1 MICDSVMRQT
11 CLRAGVLLLTLLSA
25 CASDP
30 PVSIDLMPAPDV
42 YDDADFNPLPGQDP
56 YDTAAYSGLLYA
68 TDRLPTHGEG
78 RERFYANERG
88 NVLRLGL
95 ADVKLGDGAIDWEE
109 AKRISL
115 LKNRAASYPL
125 SVSGVDEIGVLR
137 ASVTPFDP
145 MPDQDAAAPFAELI
159 NARLA
164 ASTRQDIFI
173 YVHGYKV
180 VFENPILVASELW
193 HFLGYDG
200 VMIAYAWPSTP
211 SKLAYVSDV
220 ETAAV
225 TARNLRLLIEYLSR
239 ETQVRRIHIIGYSA
253 GSRVVLGALGQL
265 TLLHADD
272 DTTHPALDIGRVVLV
287 GSDYDRELFGTYLS
301 DGLLSIVDDVTVYI
315 SPTDKAL
322 GISRMLFAR
331 ARLGES
337 VQDADIGT
345 EVRTYLE
352 QNRAVNLINVS
363 NAASSDT
370 GNGHAYFRRSPW
382 VSSDILMSLYWDM
395 SPSERGLIREPG
407 AVIWQFPQD
416 YPQRLVEAI
425 DKRLPEN

>member
-1 MICDSVMRQT
+1 M
-11 CLRAGVLLLTLLSA
+11 RAGVLLLTLLSA

-68 TDRLPTHGEG
+68 TDRLPAYGEG

-95 ADVKLGDGAIDWEE
+95 AEVKLGDGAIDWEQ

-115 LKNRAASYPL
+115 LKNRADSYPL
-125 SVSGVDEIGVLR
+125 SVTGVNEIGVLR
-137 ASVTPFDP
+137 DSVTPFDP
-145 MPDQDAAAPFAELI
+145 MPDHDAAAPFAELI

-211 SKLAYVSDV
+211 ARLAYLSDA

-253 GSRVVLGALGQL
+253 GSRVVLGALEQL
-265 TLLHADD
+265 TLLHANDD
-272 DTTHPALDIGRVVLV
+272 RTHPALDIGRVILV
-287 GSDYDRELFGTYLS
+287 GSDYDRALFGNVLS
-301 DGLLSIVDDVTVYI
+301 DGLLSIVHDFAVYM

-331 ARLGES
+331 ARIGES

-352 QNRAVNLINVS
+352 QNQALNLIDVS
-363 NAASSDT
+363 NAASSAT

-395 SPSERGLIREPG
+395 SPSERGLTRAPG
-407 AVIWQFPQD
+407 AVIWEFPQD

-425 DKRLPEN
+425 EKRLPENR